1 MAVLES
7 KFSPYV
13 SDSVNLNL
21 RPIYSDLKC
30 HITNVEPCKFPI
42 TS

>member
-1 MAVLES
+1 MAVSES

-21 RPIYSDLKC
+21 RPVYSDLKG
-30 HITNVEPCKFPI
+30 HITNVEPCEFPS